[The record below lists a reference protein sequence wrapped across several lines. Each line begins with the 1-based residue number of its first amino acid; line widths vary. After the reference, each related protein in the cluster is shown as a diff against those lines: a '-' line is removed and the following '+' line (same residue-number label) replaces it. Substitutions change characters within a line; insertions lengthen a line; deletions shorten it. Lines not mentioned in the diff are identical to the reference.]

1 MECKRGHSRIEQHV
15 PAGACRGIA
24 RPNGFEIGDEP
35 GLQASNSFPGA
46 NNLSRDCRKF
56 QPSRAAVSLR
66 DLADRNRVEASR
78 ELKQGEVGIFPDI
91 FAHPDALL
99 IFMAVGF
106 AAQLVDGAL
115 GMAYGQ
121 ISSTL
126 LISMGVQPKLASA
139 GVPAA
144 ETFSTTVSAASH
156 VAHRNVD
163 WWLFFQIVVPGVIGG
178 VLGAYVLTEVPAGT
192 AKPIVLAYLTA
203 LGLFLFYRGVMH
215 RHTERRPK
223 VISPLG
229 LVGGFLDAAGGGGW
243 GAIVTS
249 NLLVQG
255 SNPRKTIGTVNTAE
269 FFLTI
274 TISATFIAAL
284 GWRAFTVYT
293 LGLLIGGVAAAPFGA
308 WIAKRVNPDTLLTFV
323 GALLTLV
330 ST

>member
-1 MECKRGHSRIEQHV
+1 MV
-15 PAGACRGIA
+15 DPATLSIFIA
-24 RPNGFEIGDEP
+24 I
-35 GLQASNSFPGA
+35 
-46 NNLSRDCRKF
+46 
-56 QPSRAAVSLR
+56 
-66 DLADRNRVEASR
+66 
-78 ELKQGEVGIFPDI
+78 
-91 FAHPDALL
+91 
-99 IFMAVGF
+99 GF

-126 LISMGVQPKLASA
+126 LISMGVPPAAASA
-139 GVPAA
+139 GVHTA
-144 ETFSTTVSAASH
+144 ETFTTAISGISH

-163 WWLFFQIVVPGVIGG
+163 WRLFFRIAIPGVIGG
-178 VLGAYVLTEVPAGT
+178 VLGAYILTQLDAST
-192 AKPIVLAYLTA
+192 AKPFVLLYLTA
-203 LGLFLFYRGVMH
+203 LGLYLFYRGVMH
-215 RHTERRPK
+215 RHTERQPK
-223 VISPLG
+223 VVSPLG

-284 GWRAFTVYT
+284 GWKAFTVYT
-293 LGLLIGGVAAAPFGA
+293 LGLLIGGVFAAPFGA

-323 GALLTLV
+323 GALVTLTSLYGLYRV
-330 ST
+330 FS